1 MKYYSE
7 KTNKFYNSVKECI
20 RAEEE
25 FDIELAKTRE
35 AEKAAAAEEKALLE
49 KVEAAEAEYENA
61 AKVSIEAMNKYVELQ
76 KEYNKKYGHTKFT
89 SLWDFVFGGF

>member
-7 KTNKFYNSVKECI
+7 KTGKFYNSVKECT

-25 FDIELAKTRE
+25 FDLEQAKTRE
-35 AEKAAAAEEKALLE
+35 AEEAAAAEEKALLE

-61 AKVSIEAMNKYVELQ
+61 VKVSAEAMNKYVELQ
-76 KEYNKKYGHTKFT
+76 REYNKKYGHAKFT
-89 SLWDFVFGGF
+89 GLWDFIFGGF